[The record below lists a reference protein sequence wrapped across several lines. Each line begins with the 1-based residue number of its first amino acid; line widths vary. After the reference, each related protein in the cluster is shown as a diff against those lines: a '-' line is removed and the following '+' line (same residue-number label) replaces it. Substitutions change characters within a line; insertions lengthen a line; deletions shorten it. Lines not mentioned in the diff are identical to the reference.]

1 MEAEHAWRVPDQRLA
16 VSCTGTANVRK
27 SVKLANLVA
36 SSALAVG
43 AVVACAAAA
52 PGLTRPPALPGL
64 ARPAAGP
71 AAGPGGAARWQDAWL
86 VSALAPA
93 ARDAVRAQRAR
104 DIARRMLRSF
114 GWSRRQFKYLNWLW
128 DRESGWTVH
137 AENPSSGAYGI
148 PQAVPGSKMA
158 SAGPNWRTSA
168 KTQIRWG
175 LGYIRATYDSPR
187 RAWEHEA
194 FAGWY

>member
-1 MEAEHAWRVPDQRLA
+1 VPDQRLA
-16 VSCTGTANVRK
+16 VSCTRTANVRK

-52 PGLTRPPALPGL
+52 PGLIRPPALPGL
-64 ARPAAGP
+64 ARPATGP
-71 AAGPGGAARWQDAWL
+71 EGSAPRQDAWL
-86 VSALAPA
+86 LSALAPV
-93 ARDAVRAQRAR
+93 ARDAVSAKRAR

-128 DRESGWTVH
+128 DRESSWNTR

-148 PQAVPGSKMA
+148 PQAVPAAKMA
-158 SAGPNWRTSA
+158 SAGRNWRTSA

-175 LGYIRATYDSPR
+175 LAYIRATYDSPR